1 MAVTQSVFDPED
13 LRRLNLTQHIREQVI
28 GQLMPEGKFPEDKD
42 GRNSVI
48 KLLDGMDRTSLT
60 KTRLRSDDAANQ
72 NQEATL
78 DVIAK
83 LLARTSAVAKPDQL
97 SRKEAPALEGEF
109 AHIET
114 VPGEMAGGD
123 ASLNY
128 DTFINS

>member
-13 LRRLNLTQHIREQVI
+13 LRRLNFTQQKREQII
-28 GQLMPEGKFPEDKD
+28 GDLMVDGKFPEDKD

-78 DVIAK
+78 AVIAQ
-83 LLARTSAVAKPDQL
+83 LLTRTSAVPKIDTPA
-97 SRKEAPALEGEF
+97 RREAPALEGEF
-109 AHIET
+109 AHVVP

-123 ASLNY
+123 TSLNY
-128 DTFINS
+128 DNFINS